1 MFNTLAEFYNSTEW
15 RKFRQLLIA
24 ERTNKEDGILYD
36 EHNGQPLINSYDI
49 VLHHIKPLTL
59 QNVNDFSISLNPA
72 NIQIVSH
79 RSHNEIHKRFGF
91 CTERKVY
98 YVYGAPCSGKTT
110 FVNNIKGNSDIVV
123 DMDNIWQCIT
133 GGNRYEKPNA
143 LKTNAFMLRDCL
155 LDMVKTRAGKWERA
169 FVIEGG
175 ARIADRERRASIL
188 GAEMI
193 FIDED
198 IKTCLKRLANDEN
211 RTEAQKQEWKKYI
224 EQWFFDYQP
233 SQAV

>member
-36 EHNGQPLINSYDI
+36 EYSGQPLINSYDI

-98 YVYGAPCSGKTT
+98 YIYGAPCSGKTT
-110 FVNNIKGNSDIVV
+110 FVNNIKGNSDLVV

-133 GGNRYEKPNA
+133 GGERYEKPNA

-175 ARIADRERRASIL
+175 ARIADRERRAAAL

-198 IKTCLKRLANDEN
+198 INTCLKRLANDEK
-211 RTEAQKQEWKKYI
+211 RTQAQKQEWQKYI
-224 EQWFFDYQP
+224 EQWFADFQP
-233 SQAV
+233 ATVA